1 MGKLVLV
8 RGLPGSG
15 KSTFARTQN
24 VAAVFETDA
33 FFINENGEYVF
44 DPKRLGEAHAWN
56 QKRTQKALESGL
68 NVAVANTFTQRWEM
82 QPYLDMGADEIE
94 VVDLFDGGCSDEE
107 LYERNVHGVPLEAI
121 KRMRDRYEHDWRAGD
136 PRPPWERK

>member
-1 MGKLVLV
+1 MGKLTLV

-15 KSTFARTQN
+15 KSTYARALS
-24 VAAVFETDA
+24 VASVLETDA
-33 FFINENGEYVF
+33 FFVNGGEYVF

-56 QKRTQKALESGL
+56 QERAQRALESGL

-107 LYERNVHGVPLEAI
+107 LYERNVHGVPLEVI

-136 PRPPWERK
+136 RRPPWERK